1 MSFIEGDDL
10 TSNWVAPRVENPVPE
25 FLFRVFLCLQDY
37 AGFKHIVRFGTTYRK
52 GKRVPRTEKEQGKIE
67 ESLVRGREEVTMISM
82 KGYLEDAVD
91 MARLR
96 RTVDADECINL
107 HGMVHNIRD
116 MGRFSFV
123 ELRLREGVIQCI
135 CDHDTKISDGQPL
148 QDEMSIRCTGTVSK
162 DSRAPNG
169 FEVHINEITV
179 LARPEKPRPVAL
191 GKKRNKLSL
200 ETELS
205 LRPVVIRHSDQR
217 YLFKLQE
224 GLCRGFRGFLHGEQ
238 FTEIHS
244 PKIVSTG
251 AEGGS
256 NIFKLE
262 YFHRK
267 AYLAQ
272 SPQLYKQMM
281 VGVFERVYE
290 TGPVFRAEKHS
301 TVRHL
306 NEYTSLDFEMGF
318 IDSFYDVMN
327 METAMIQHV
336 FDLLVSEYADALEH
350 LDIKLAC
357 PAEIPVLRFSEAKER
372 IAERYGFEVKDPND
386 LEPEEE
392 RLIGRLVKEDMN
404 SDFVFITHYP
414 SKKRPFYTMDDPK
427 DPKYSLSFD
436 LLYKGLEITTGGQR
450 IHAYQQQIDKM
461 LRLGMNPEIFASYL
475 QAHACGLPPH
485 GGLGIG
491 LERFLMQMAGK
502 DNIRETSLFP
512 RDLSRL
518 EP

>member
-1 MSFIEGDDL
+1 ML
-10 TSNWVAPRVENPVPE
+10 
-25 FLFRVFLCLQDY
+25 
-37 AGFKHIVRFGTTYRK
+37 
-52 GKRVPRTEKEQGKIE
+52 
-67 ESLVRGREEVTMISM
+67 SM
-82 KGYLEDAVD
+82 KGDRESVIDVAE
-91 MARLR
+91 LR
-96 RTVDADECINL
+96 VKADSDERVNL
-107 HGMVHNIRD
+107 HGMIHHIRD

-123 ELRLREGVIQCI
+123 ELRLCEGVIQCV
-135 CDHDTKISDGQPL
+135 CDQDTKISDGRPL
-148 QDEMSIRCTGTVSK
+148 QDEMSVRCVGTISQ
-162 DSRAPNG
+162 DQRASHG
-169 FEVHINEITV
+169 FEVHVDEVIV
-179 LARPEKPRPVAL
+179 LARPEQPRPVPL
-191 GKKRNKLSL
+191 GKKKNKLSL

-205 LRPVVIRHSDQR
+205 LRPVVLRHSDKR

-224 GLCRGFRGFLHGEQ
+224 GLCRGFRSFLHSER

-256 NIFKLE
+256 NIFKLD

-281 VGVFERVYE
+281 VGVFERVFE

-318 IDSFYDVMN
+318 IESFYDVMN

-336 FDLLVSEYADALEH
+336 ISLLKRELADALDH
-350 LDIKLAC
+350 LDIRLDC
-357 PAEIPVLRFSEAKER
+357 PVSIPVLRFSEAKEM
-372 IAERYGFEVKDPND
+372 IAERYSFRVKDPND

-392 RLIGRLVKEDMN
+392 RLIGRLVKEDLD

-414 SKKRPFYTMDDPK
+414 SKKRPFYTMDDPQ

-450 IHAYQQQIDKM
+450 IHAYQQQVDKM
-461 LRLGMNPEIFASYL
+461 SRLGMNPEIFASYL

-502 DNIRETSLFP
+502 DNIREASLFP

-518 EP
+518 DP